1 MRNNKVKNA
10 KYQKMPGLDF
20 IITFTNITKSN
31 CSKGI
36 KVANK
41 TTNNKQTKPYL
52 TKGSPD
58 VFRTKK
64 PTHRGRSPLMKR
76 QPDWLI
82 SL

>member
-1 MRNNKVKNA
+1 MRNNIVKNA

-20 IITFTNITKSN
+20 IITFRNITKSN

-52 TKGSPD
+52 TKA
-58 VFRTKK
+58 
-64 PTHRGRSPLMKR
+64 HLMFSE
-76 QPDWLI
+76 Q
-82 SL
+82 